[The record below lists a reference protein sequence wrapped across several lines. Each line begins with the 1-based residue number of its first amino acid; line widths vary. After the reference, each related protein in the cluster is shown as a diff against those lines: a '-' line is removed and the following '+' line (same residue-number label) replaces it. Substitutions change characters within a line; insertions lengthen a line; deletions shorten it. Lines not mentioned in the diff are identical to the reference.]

1 MIWVRL
7 GIIPLRNFPIDGG
20 QRLVLMR
27 LNEGPI
33 LLISFT
39 EHPYRT
45 PKEERGMMFTDK
57 SGKSFKGYG
66 MYAALSYDEGKTWPV
81 KRLLTDGTYRFLNG
95 GAWTQFFEMDEG
107 MPNLV
112 VIWLEHKHPII

>member
-1 MIWVRL
+1 
-7 GIIPLRNFPIDGG
+7 
-20 QRLVLMR
+20 MR

-95 GAWTQFFEMDEG
+95 GAWTQFLKWMRV